1 MNPPGLLTI
10 LRLRLLDSP
19 DLADETLPGDSIL
32 YDPMISNILDSL
44 SIPENFFNE
53 TLAAESPAAIE
64 QPPVIFNVSSN
75 DHSWLLDMC
84 TAPLRIEK
92 Q

>member
-1 MNPPGLLTI
+1 MNPPGLLMV

-19 DLADETLPGDSIL
+19 DLPDETLPGDCIL

-44 SIPENFFNE
+44 SIPDNFFNDS
-53 TLAAESPAAIE
+53 LAAESPAAIE
-64 QPPVIFNVSSN
+64 QPPGILNLSSN